1 MRSSIP
7 VSLLGPVCALVSVLS
22 IVGLSRAEAEA
33 PWITVSPP
41 DEPFSVQM
49 PGKPERATALTDT
62 IVGDL
67 TRVTYAFDEADLE
80 CVVTRI
86 DLPGVA
92 TFFMS
97 DEALYENVRE
107 GFLEGG
113 DKTERSY
120 GDTVRGGV
128 EGKRLEFTRGDGGPE
143 REVRAEFF
151 LVADRMVTL
160 MGVIPAGKSLSGLD
174 RFLGSISFKEVE

>member
-1 MRSSIP
+1 MSIS
-7 VSLLGPVCALVSVLS
+7 VSLLGPLFALVSVLS
-22 IVGLSRAEAEA
+22 AVGLSHAEPEA

-49 PGKPERATALTDT
+49 PGKPDRKTALTDT

-67 TRVTYAFDEADLE
+67 TRVTFAFDEGGMEL
-80 CVVTRI
+80 VVTRI

-97 DEALYENVRE
+97 DESLYQNVRE
-107 GFLEGG
+107 GFLKGS
-113 DKTERSY
+113 DKTETSY
-120 GDTVRGGV
+120 GEAERAGW
-128 EGKRLEFTRGDGGPE
+128 EGRRLEFTRRGGGPE

-151 LVADRMVTL
+151 LVGDRMVTF
-160 MGVIPAGKSLSGLD
+160 MAVTPAGKSLSGLN
-174 RFLGSISFKEVE
+174 RFLESISFKEVE